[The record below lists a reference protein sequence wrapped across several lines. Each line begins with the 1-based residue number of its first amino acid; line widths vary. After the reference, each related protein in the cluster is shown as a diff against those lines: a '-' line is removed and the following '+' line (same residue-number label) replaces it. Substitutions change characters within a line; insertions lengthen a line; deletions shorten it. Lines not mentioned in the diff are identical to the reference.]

1 MAKQSP
7 RTVNLTY
14 HPGGTVSIP
23 SILLISLYFFT
34 WIRKIAD
41 NQGTS
46 PSLVRARKPFR
57 IGNAAIG
64 LALLCFVSGVYTYS
78 IAAVKQDDFVSQ
90 PRPSGRQL
98 GQRTGSRASGSSTS
112 DQSKKSGLIY
122 IGLRDEGRTRIK
134 LIPSLTLKTSYHL

>member
-1 MAKQSP
+1 MS
-7 RTVNLTY
+7 
-14 HPGGTVSIP
+14 SICLMKNRG
-23 SILLISLYFFT
+23 SKLI
-34 WIRKIAD
+34 

-90 PRPSGRQL
+90 ARPSGR
-98 GQRTGSRASGSSTS
+98 
-112 DQSKKSGLIY
+112 
-122 IGLRDEGRTRIK
+122 
-134 LIPSLTLKTSYHL
+134 